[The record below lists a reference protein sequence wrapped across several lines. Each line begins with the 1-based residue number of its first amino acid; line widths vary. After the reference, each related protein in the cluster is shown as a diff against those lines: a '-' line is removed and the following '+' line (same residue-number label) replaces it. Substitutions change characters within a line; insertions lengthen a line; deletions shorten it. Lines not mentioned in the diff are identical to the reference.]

1 MKVLVKLF
9 LAILLLSFITCSKTE
24 SKKEHHTGGYFPA
37 RYENELFSISM
48 PLGWECDDSQWG
60 GLDCMQNII
69 EVYDPYND
77 MMNFHIVKTFM
88 PIQCESI
95 TEVTEMAKLARF
107 LSGDSVELIEEIDS
121 VQVGG
126 YPASVLI
133 FANFVG
139 NDTIIQKQYVSYL
152 NDSHIVVY
160 VNEIFTLQSWGQA
173 QLVAD
178 KILGTLKFKKVIN
191 PLDDDTVFMHA
202 LNEGMKNPPFDERY
216 IDKVQRIIDESD

>member
-24 SKKEHHTGGYFPA
+24 SKKEHHTGGCFPSK
-37 RYENELFSISM
+37 YENELFSINM
-48 PLGWECDDSQWG
+48 PQGWECDDSQWG
-60 GLDCMQNII
+60 GLDSMQNIVEI
-69 EVYDPYND
+69 YDPYND

-95 TEVTEMAKLARF
+95 TKVTEMAKLARL
-107 LSGDSVELIEEIDS
+107 LSGDSVELIEMIDS

-126 YPASVLI
+126 YPTSVLI
-133 FANFVG
+133 YANYVG

-160 VNEIFTLQSWGQA
+160 VNEIFPLQSWGQA

-178 KILGTLKFKKVIN
+178 KILGTLRFKKVIN
-191 PLDDDTVFMHA
+191 PLDDDSVFVQA
-202 LNEGMKNPPFDERY
+202 LKNGMENHVVDDRY
-216 IDKVQRIIDESD
+216 IDNVQRIINESD